1 MKKIAWFL
9 VCLIQAVAQAGSS
22 PVQFQARDFGAV
34 GDGKADDRPALQA
47 ALDAAATSRV
57 PAVVHLEPGR
67 LYRLA
72 PYTNSIVALSLI
84 AATNVTVK
92 GHGATLMA
100 SPANRILSVY
110 ASEGIAL
117 QDLTLDYDPLP
128 YTQGKIIEV
137 MNDGIRF
144 SPDPGYPLPVVADEQ
159 QYRDQKDSDCVF
171 IDGQTRLFNHE
182 WRRIREVRAENKGCY
197 SVYFHGARVRK
208 LEKTMPGDYIAIK
221 IRQPPMPMPRA
232 SNGRF
237 IAVGSSSI
245 QIRFSQDIRLENVT
259 SCASPSMTV
268 VTTGSENVELRG
280 LRILRKPG
288 TDRLV
293 ASCSDGAHMK
303 SLTQMPRFLDCHFEA
318 LMDDSMNIKVSG
330 EVVKKV
336 EGNTAT
342 LTHLDILYDDI
353 VLKPGDVVDWVN
365 EKRTAY
371 LGESRVVTVR
381 MPSYRLA
388 NVTFDQIPETVKQT
402 DTCFLRPQTLALVS
416 NCVFKTQLKTALL
429 TRPPTRVVDSRF
441 ENIAYGVHSFFN
453 TDCIEGPV
461 PSDLSIQRCIFVN
474 PWVAAIA
481 LSFKDINVIPPNAK
495 GFDVSD
501 CSFSV
506 HGKSS
511 AIRGRIPRLT
521 TRNLSISGS
530 SPTNLWLQVSGAK

>member
-1 MKKIAWFL
+1 MKI
-9 VCLIQAVAQAGSS
+9 
-22 PVQFQARDFGAV
+22 
-34 GDGKADDRPALQA
+34 
-47 ALDAAATSRV
+47 
-57 PAVVHLEPGR
+57 
-67 LYRLA
+67 
-72 PYTNSIVALSLI
+72 
-84 AATNVTVK
+84 
-92 GHGATLMA
+92 
-100 SPANRILSVY
+100 
-110 ASEGIAL
+110 
-117 QDLTLDYDPLP
+117 
-128 YTQGKIIEV
+128 
-137 MNDGIRF
+137 
-144 SPDPGYPLPVVADEQ
+144 
-159 QYRDQKDSDCVF
+159 
-171 IDGQTRLFNHE
+171 
-182 WRRIREVRAENKGCY
+182 
-197 SVYFHGARVRK
+197 
-208 LEKTMPGDYIAIK
+208 
-221 IRQPPMPMPRA
+221 
-232 SNGRF
+232 
-237 IAVGSSSI
+237 
-245 QIRFSQDIRLENVT
+245 
-259 SCASPSMTV
+259 
-268 VTTGSENVELRG
+268 
-280 LRILRKPG
+280 
-288 TDRLV
+288 
-293 ASCSDGAHMK
+293 
-303 SLTQMPRFLDCHFEA
+303 LTQMPRFLDCHFEA